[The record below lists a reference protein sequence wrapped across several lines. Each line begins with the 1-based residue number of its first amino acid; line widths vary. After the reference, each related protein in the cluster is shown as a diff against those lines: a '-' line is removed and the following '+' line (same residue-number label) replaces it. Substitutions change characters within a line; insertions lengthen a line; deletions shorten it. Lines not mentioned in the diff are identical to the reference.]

1 MVSWKQGLIYLPSHM
16 TTDDREHVAIELER
30 MEKQTLFDIAAELG
44 RLSEKQTRHI
54 AVQLIQAIYQ
64 LNQYDIAHRD
74 IKLSNI
80 CFPSS
85 SIQSPRPQST
95 CSSEDNNISSR
106 NGNFGKLKSKLSSSF
121 DNTTSSVEPE
131 ENSLRKY
138 QQLKS
143 HSLFNKSK
151 LKHFKF
157 NIKLIDF
164 GMAGY
169 VQEDGL
175 LRGKCGTIGCVA
187 PEVLNSSV
195 EEGYSLACDMYS
207 VRHILSPSPISS
219 PIPISILTGSSLD
232 WRNALHIINWI

>member
-1 MVSWKQGLIYLPSHM
+1 
-16 TTDDREHVAIELER
+16 
-30 MEKQTLFDIAAELG
+30 MEKRTLFDIAAEIG
-44 RLSEKQTRHI
+44 HLSEKQTRHI

-85 SIQSPRPQST
+85 FVQTPRALT
-95 CSSEDNNISSR
+95 ASSEDSSD
-106 NGNFGKLKSKLSSSF
+106 GNFGKFKSKMSSSY
-121 DNTTSSVEPE
+121 DNMTSLELE

-157 NIKLIDF
+157 KIKLIDF

-187 PEVLNSSV
+187 PEVLNNSV
-195 EEGYSLACDMYS
+195 QEGYSLACDMYS
-207 VRHILSPSPISS
+207 VCFILLLLLTFTVDWCPVVHIVHRI
-219 PIPISILTGSSLD
+219 
-232 WRNALHIINWI
+232 

>member
-1 MVSWKQGLIYLPSHM
+1 
-16 TTDDREHVAIELER
+16 
-30 MEKQTLFDIAAELG
+30 MEKRTLFDIAAEIG
-44 RLSEKQTRHI
+44 HLSEKQTRHI

-64 LNQYDIAHRD
+64 LNQHDIAHRD

-85 SIQSPRPQST
+85 FIQSSRPLT
-95 CSSEDNNISSR
+95 ASSEDSSD
-106 NGNFGKLKSKLSSSF
+106 GNFGKFKSKISSSF
-121 DNTTSSVEPE
+121 DNLDPE

-143 HSLFNKSK
+143 YSLFNKSK

-157 NIKLIDF
+157 KIKLIDF

-187 PEVLNSSV
+187 PEVLNNSLQ
-195 EEGYSLACDMYS
+195 EGYSLACDMYS
-207 VRHILSPSPISS
+207 VCFLLLLLLTSAIDWCPVVHIV
-219 PIPISILTGSSLD
+219 
-232 WRNALHIINWI
+232 HWI